1 MARTPATPAPRRA
14 NGISAEPLISRD
26 VVFAPNLED
35 SPMFGKVYENF
46 MHHRGRKR
54 LTEWTCKKTA
64 KPGDL
69 YFFYFGQPKANIA
82 GLAVCSEPPD
92 PKGCKKRGW
101 SNRQKMFFCSF
112 DLNPT

>member
-1 MARTPATPAPRRA
+1 
-14 NGISAEPLISRD
+14 
-26 VVFAPNLED
+26 
-35 SPMFGKVYENF
+35 MFGKVYENF